1 MQKPLI
7 LTVDDDTEVLRAIE
21 RDLKKHYRALRAES
35 GRAALDL
42 LRRLQQRNDA
52 VALLC
57 ALRFVIAPPADT
69 AGAVNKVAIQ
79 LAEALI
85 AV

>member
-21 RDLKKHYRALRAES
+21 RDLTKHYEAHYRVLRAES

-42 LRRLQQRNDA
+42 LRRL
-52 VALLC
+52 
-57 ALRFVIAPPADT
+57 
-69 AGAVNKVAIQ
+69 
-79 LAEALI
+79 
-85 AV
+85 